1 MLIICNANLK
11 EIGLLTPNNTFLNYS
26 SNKSYYLDKYDGGD
40 RLESVLFGN
49 KIIYLTIE
57 SSLFILNE
65 DNWNNIAIDNFRDKF
80 IDKNKLQEIKK
91 KKKLKKKKK
100 KIQKSK
106 KKGAKKEEEKEKE
119 EEEEEKE
126 KEEKKLKEKE
136 TDKLKEEEKEKEINF
151 SEESKIVKLIK
162 KYIDIGQATEK
173 IIVERK
179 NSFIV
184 FKKASNIKGFEDDM
198 IYTSDEEQECYGTFS
213 LTSNAFL
220 PKKVSISKIIKE
232 FGILSKEN

>member
-1 MLIICNANLK
+1 M
-11 EIGLLTPNNTFLNYS
+11 
-26 SNKSYYLDKYDGGD
+26 
-40 RLESVLFGN
+40 
-49 KIIYLTIE
+49 
-57 SSLFILNE
+57 
-65 DNWNNIAIDNFRDKF
+65 
-80 IDKNKLQEIKK
+80 QEIKR

-106 KKGAKKEEEKEKE
+106 KNGAKKEEEKEKE
-119 EEEEEKE
+119 EEEEE